1 MDDRRRAS
9 VLLATENQ
17 GKVDEFRRLLPSIIQ
32 VVSLV
37 ALQLELPPEIGSTFE
52 EIARQKAEV
61 ASSKSGMLAL
71 ADDSGLEVDALGR
84 SPGIYSA
91 RYSGEPVDPA
101 RNRSKLLAD
110 MAGVPP
116 AKRSARFRCSVAL
129 AFDGLVLATSEGA
142 IEGSIALAERG
153 SFGFGYD
160 SLFLLPDG
168 RTLAEIP
175 PEGKNLISH
184 RALAFRGILPSL
196 LEALAQPAHS

>member
-1 MDDRRRAS
+1 MEDRRRAS

-175 PEGKNLISH
+175 PKEKNLISH

>member
-1 MDDRRRAS
+1 MDDRRRAR

-17 GKVDEFRRLLPSIIQ
+17 GKVDEFRRLLPSTIE

-37 ALQLELPPEIGSTFE
+37 TLHIELPPENGSTFE

-71 ADDSGLEVDALGR
+71 ADDSGLEVDALGG
-84 SPGIYSA
+84 SPGIFSA

-101 RNRSKLLAD
+101 RNRAKLLAD
-110 MAGVPP
+110 MAGVTL
-116 AKRSARFRCSVAL
+116 ATRTARFRCAVAL
-129 AFDGLVLATSEGA
+129 AFDGQVLSTSDGV
-142 IEGSIALAERG
+142 IEGSIALSERG

-168 RTLAEIP
+168 RTLAEVP
-175 PEGKNLISH
+175 PEEKNLISH
-184 RALAFRGILPSL
+184 RAVAFRGILPSL